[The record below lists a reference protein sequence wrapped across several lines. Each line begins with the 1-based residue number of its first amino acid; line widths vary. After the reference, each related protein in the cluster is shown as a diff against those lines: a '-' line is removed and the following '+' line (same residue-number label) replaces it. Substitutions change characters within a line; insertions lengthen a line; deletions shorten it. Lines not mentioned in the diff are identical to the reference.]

1 MFGPHILSCNRP
13 SHTARLMAA
22 LYEIETLMKLKYYG
36 VEFIFTPVK
45 VTELSLEGILN
56 LEGEY
61 KIKMNQLTQAET
73 EAEEKNGSCWYLDE
87 NGERLEPDELFK
99 ASPWSMDTP
108 DGEIKLLRRFQN
120 NSGEIRLDTQEG
132 YPGELFKWVREQ
144 N

>member
-1 MFGPHILSCNRP
+1 MSW
-13 SHTARLMAA
+13 A
-22 LYEIETLMKLKYYG
+22 LYEIEALMKLKYYG